1 MALVVGDP
9 ITARYE
15 VRNPATGALTN
26 ATVTIAVT
34 KPDGSL
40 LSPTPTITNT
50 STGVY
55 DAAWIATVPAGW
67 RWTYTASG
75 AVSDVSEGAVYVF
88 PVGTA
93 VPWRP
98 GRKQVAKYVPERTLA
113 ADQLSDIPA
122 GDFTDLTVPTATQAD
137 DHIEAAVSWVALRTG
152 TLDPSVYVDAA
163 EVAAIRAAGMIE
175 ISFPVRDA
183 DINTGTA
190 LLGQADAMIER
201 LVLAN
206 EAANPG
212 TSAPGLLS
220 VWAFPVPE
228 PWGDRLDIW

>member
-26 ATVTIAVT
+26 ATVAIVVT
-34 KPDGSL
+34 KPDGSV
-40 LSPTPTITNT
+40 LSPGPTPANVA
-50 STGVY
+50 TGTY
-55 DAAWIATVPAGW
+55 DSAWLTTTAGIW
-67 RWTYTASG
+67 RWTYTATG
-75 AVSDVSEGAVYVF
+75 TVTDTTEGAVYVW
-88 PVGTA
+88 PAGTV

-113 ADQLSDIPA
+113 ADQLTDVPA
-122 GDFTDLTVPTATQAD
+122 GDFTEATVPTATQAD

-175 ISFPVRDA
+175 LSYVIRDG
-183 DINTGTA
+183 DVNTGQA
-190 LLGQADAMIER
+190 LLAQADAMIER

-212 TSAPGLLS
+212 TSAPGLLAQ
-220 VWAFPVPE
+220 WFMPE
-228 PWGDRLDIW
+228 PVAWGDRLDLF